1 LPPRPSEKD
10 RQELFKSMSTLSEQ
24 AKSTMRTARGASLKV
39 TGKDGTAELQ
49 RVTDK
54 YTKEIDDLL
63 KKAKAELAE

>member
-1 LPPRPSEKD
+1 
-10 RQELFKSMSTLSEQ
+10 MSTLSEQ